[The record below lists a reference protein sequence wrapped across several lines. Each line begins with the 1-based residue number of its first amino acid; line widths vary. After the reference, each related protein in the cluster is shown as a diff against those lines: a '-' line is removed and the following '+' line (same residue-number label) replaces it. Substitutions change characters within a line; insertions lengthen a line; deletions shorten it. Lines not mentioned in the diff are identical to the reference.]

1 MQIKTRAASET
12 PFFKIGVEV
21 KGKKHLCYMSSES
34 YGLVY
39 PPKTDKK
46 NLSGTC
52 Y

>member
-12 PFFKIGVEV
+12 PFFKIGVEA

-34 YGLVY
+34 SGLVY

-52 Y
+52 